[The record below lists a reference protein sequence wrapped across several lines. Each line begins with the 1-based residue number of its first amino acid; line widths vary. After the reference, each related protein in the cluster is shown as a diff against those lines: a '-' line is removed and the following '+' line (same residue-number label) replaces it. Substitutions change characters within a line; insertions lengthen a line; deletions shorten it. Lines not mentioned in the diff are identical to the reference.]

1 MEPWTNNDTMKK
13 KRRPTRKPVRLRCS
27 VKNYDWGILGHHSK
41 VARLSALNSGSDIDP
56 SKPYAE
62 FWIGTHE
69 SGPSYADDPGSDHDP
84 VSLKSW
90 IARDPSVLGEK
101 VLHKWGPDLPFLCK
115 VLSVQKA
122 LSIQAHPDKEMA
134 RVLHKLH
141 PSVYKDDNHKPEVA
155 LALTEF
161 EALCGF
167 TSLKEL
173 KEMLRTVPEIAELV
187 GVVDAEKI
195 LLVGERHENGKVNT
209 DLEAMF
215 SRLMLSSKETISKII
230 SRLKRRLNLEKK
242 KRQLTVKEQLVLR
255 LESQYPADVGA
266 IAAFFLNYVKLKRG
280 EALYCGPNEPHAYI
294 SGECVECMATSDNVV
309 RAGLT
314 SKQIDVQTLL
324 SMLKYR
330 QGAPEIMQG
339 VSMNAYTKRFVPP
352 FEEFEVDS
360 CNLPHSASVVFP
372 AVIGPS
378 LFLVTG
384 GKGRFDAGLAED
396 DVVTDDDIVEE
407 GEVLFVPAHT
417 KISITAI
424 STELHLYRVGANSTF
439 FRDL

>member
-1 MEPWTNNDTMKK
+1 MEPWKNAAMKK
-13 KRRPTRKPVRLRCS
+13 KRRPVRLRCS

-41 VARLSALNSGSDIDP
+41 VARLFALNSGSDIDP
-56 SKPYAE
+56 AKPYAE

-69 SGPSYADDPGSDHDP
+69 SGPSFAESGSEEDP

-90 IARDPSVLGEK
+90 IARDPSVLGQK
-101 VLHKWGPDLPFLCK
+101 VLDKWGPDLPFLCK

-141 PSVYKDDNHKPEVA
+141 PGVYRDDNHKPEVA

-167 TSLKEL
+167 ISLKEL
-173 KEMLRTVPEIAELV
+173 KEMLRTIPEIAELV
-187 GVVDAEKI
+187 GVADAEKI
-195 LLVGERHENGKVNT
+195 LLVGERHESGKVNT

-215 SRLMLSSKETISKII
+215 SRLMLSSKETISKMI
-230 SRLKRRLNLEKK
+230 SKLKRRLNQEKK

-255 LESQYPADVGA
+255 LENQYPADVGA

-339 VSMNAYTKRFVPP
+339 VSLNAYTTRFIPP

-372 AVIGPS
+372 SFIGPS
-378 LFLVTG
+378 LFLVTA
-384 GKGRFDAGLAED
+384 GKGRFDAGLAGD
-396 DVVTDDDIVEE
+396 DVVTEDDDIVEE

-417 KISITAI
+417 KISITAR